1 MGMYGPKDR
10 TSGHFACVGHI
21 CWRHTEVPPN
31 RATNPGNRTAHSKG
45 YFRCRAQPQPID
57 QIRFLGHIHPKY
69 IRHLNRCRN
78 QRARQMKVAGIL
90 ILAVFVAACSNT
102 TRNRGTTDYSVVT
115 RAASGPISRAC
126 LSSDRKA
133 RNRQLCGCIQ
143 AAADRTL
150 SKSDQ
155 TLAASFYS
163 DPQKAQDVRQ
173 SDRSRDEIF
182 WQKYKNYSETA
193 EAICQIR

>member
-1 MGMYGPKDR
+1 
-10 TSGHFACVGHI
+10 
-21 CWRHTEVPPN
+21 
-31 RATNPGNRTAHSKG
+31 
-45 YFRCRAQPQPID
+45 
-57 QIRFLGHIHPKY
+57 
-69 IRHLNRCRN
+69 
-78 QRARQMKVAGIL
+78 
-90 ILAVFVAACSNT
+90 
-102 TRNRGTTDYSVVT
+102 
-115 RAASGPISRAC
+115 
-126 LSSDRKA
+126 
-133 RNRQLCGCIQ
+133 LCGCIQ